1 MNRLMKTRMTGLT
14 TFKWIT
20 LAIFVIALGLVSA
33 NGQDKPGLV
42 VHAFTIASGVSFP
55 YDMNDLQTQTIGEI
69 KQKNGDQFADVTDA
83 QSNVAR
89 VYTLDGEVQEW
100 HKGNTAERML
110 IAAGTVAGRENAKV
124 HFWLTDKDGKKV
136 YEQTD
141 VVRQLF
147 MRNKHEKS
155 TGMLA
160 RPFREKISERLK
172 DAKVS

>member
-1 MNRLMKTRMTGLT
+1 MNRLKVVALMSLT
-14 TFKWIT
+14 
-20 LAIFVIALGLVSA
+20 FVVTLGLVPA
-33 NGQDKPGLV
+33 RAQEKPALV
-42 VHAFTIASGVSFP
+42 VHAFVVASGVKFP

-69 KQKNGDQFADVTDA
+69 KDKNKDQFAEVSDKA
-83 QSNVAR
+83 INQER
-89 VYTLDGEVQEW
+89 VYTLDGEVLEW

-110 IAAGTVAGRENAKV
+110 IAAGTVAGRENAKI
-124 HFWLTDKDGKKV
+124 HFWLTDKDGKRV

-160 RPFREKISERLK
+160 RPFREKVAERLK

>member
-1 MNRLMKTRMTGLT
+1 MNRFR
-14 TFKWIT
+14 
-20 LAIFVIALGLVSA
+20 LAALISIAIGVVLGLQPA
-33 NGQDKPGLV
+33 RAQEKPALV
-42 VHAFTIASGVSFP
+42 VHAFTVAAGVNFP
-55 YDMNDLQTQTIGEI
+55 YDMNDLLTQTIGEI
-69 KQKNGDQFADVTDA
+69 KDKNKEQFAEVSDKPIN
-83 QSNVAR
+83 QAR

-110 IAAGTVAGRENAKV
+110 IAAGSVAGRENAKV

-160 RPFREKISERLK
+160 RPFREKIAERLK
-172 DAKVS
+172 DAKIS

>member
-1 MNRLMKTRMTGLT
+1 MNRLKVVALISLT
-14 TFKWIT
+14 
-20 LAIFVIALGLVSA
+20 FVVTLGLLPA
-33 NGQDKPGLV
+33 RAQEKPALV
-42 VHAFTIASGVSFP
+42 VHAFTVASGVKFP

-69 KQKNGDQFADVTDA
+69 KAKNGEQFAEVTDA
-83 QSNVAR
+83 PSNQAR
-89 VYTLDGEVQEW
+89 VYILDGEVLEW

-110 IAAGTVAGRENAKV
+110 IAAGTVAGRENAKI

-136 YEQTD
+136 FEQTD

-160 RPFREKISERLK
+160 RPFREKVAERLK
-172 DAKVS
+172 EAKLAT